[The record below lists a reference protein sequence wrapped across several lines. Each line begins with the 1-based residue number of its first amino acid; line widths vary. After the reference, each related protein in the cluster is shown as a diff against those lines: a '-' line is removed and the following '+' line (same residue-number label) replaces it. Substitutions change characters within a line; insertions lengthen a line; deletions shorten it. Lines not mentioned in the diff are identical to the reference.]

1 VEFQVI
7 IQEIAML
14 TLIFQDVLQKLKVI
28 STRLSELEK
37 EKTTKHL
44 KKYFVSLNVKIK
56 YLQL

>member
-37 EKTTKHL
+37 EKTTKH
-44 KKYFVSLNVKIK
+44 
-56 YLQL
+56 